1 MVITEQTAFP
11 FSEFWVILNF
21 FSLCWS
27 SGQFS
32 LVCSLLSLNQY
43 FVFFIIRK
51 IKITRDESLQSLA
64 TSEFFMASQSAVSF
78 FLCFFSPRPSHL
90 LWSVDDS
97 QIDVFDP
104 TLTLYT
110 FLPGPVHVDSFRFC
124 PFSVCSLTC
133 SPFEI
138 CLGKHQS
145 HKHLLCGS

>member
-78 FLCFFSPRPSHL
+78 FLCFFFPSTISFAL
-90 LWSVDDS
+90 ISRWLPNWCLWSYPHLIHLSPWSCACGQLQV
-97 QIDVFDP
+97 
-104 TLTLYT
+104 
-110 FLPGPVHVDSFRFC
+110 LPILRLFSDLFPFWNLSGETPVS
-124 PFSVCSLTC
+124 
-133 SPFEI
+133 
-138 CLGKHQS
+138 
-145 HKHLLCGS
+145 